1 MNKRKGLIAGV
12 IALAGLG
19 ASAQV
24 QSANIP
30 MSSLVKQEATIE
42 KKQKPGKQRI
52 AVNPL
57 TGGLDMPPIFPTQFG
72 MTPKEYGI
80 RYGTGASKKKKSNRQ
95 RYATNAKISR
105 RKAA

>member
-1 MNKRKGLIAGV
+1 MNKRKGLIAGA

-24 QSANIP
+24 ESTNIP
-30 MSSLVKQEATIE
+30 VSSLVKQEATIE
-42 KKQKPGKQRI
+42 KKQKPGKPRI

-57 TGGLDMPPIFPTQFG
+57 TGGLDTPPTF
-72 MTPKEYGI
+72 PKEYGI
-80 RYGTGASKKKKSNRQ
+80 RYGTGASRKKKSNRQ